1 MSAVF
6 EVSLLYKK
14 RVSLCEVINN
24 INSTRFSCD
33 IEKIEVIDNW
43 QYENERI
50 IRKNEFNQ
58 IQKLISEG
66 KIVIIEGKINSIHQ
80 FGISFSVTDQDNF
93 DIEFWISTKEINEL
107 DSSYI
112 TNTNLYI
119 YDLLLKKL
127 TQFLN
132 KKYLIFCSIGS
143 ETVLSCNEIDEVDIS
158 KSKNVCMWIFPTDK
172 NIQALERY
180 SKNTVND
187 LIVYRLYE

>member
-58 IQKLISEG
+58 IQRKTIYPSISN
-66 KIVIIEGKINSIHQ
+66 VP
-80 FGISFSVTDQDNF
+80 
-93 DIEFWISTKEINEL
+93 
-107 DSSYI
+107 
-112 TNTNLYI
+112 
-119 YDLLLKKL
+119 LK
-127 TQFLN
+127 QFLA
-132 KKYLIFCSIGS
+132 SI
-143 ETVLSCNEIDEVDIS
+143 T
-158 KSKNVCMWIFPTDK
+158 
-172 NIQALERY
+172 QA
-180 SKNTVND
+180 
-187 LIVYRLYE
+187 